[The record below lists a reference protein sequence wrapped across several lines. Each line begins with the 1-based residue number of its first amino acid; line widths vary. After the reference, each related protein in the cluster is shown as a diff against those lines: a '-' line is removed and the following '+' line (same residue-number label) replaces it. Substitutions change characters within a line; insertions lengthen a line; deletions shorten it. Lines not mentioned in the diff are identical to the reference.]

1 MIIPIR
7 ITALTGLHIGTSND
21 DYEIG
26 GMDNPVIKYF
36 RENDYNEKGSYP
48 YIPGSSLKGK
58 MRSLMEWAEGE
69 ISKDGKTHICFEVDC
84 PICRIFGG
92 SAAEAKG
99 ADKEEKK
106 RKARLRGPGRLI
118 VRDCFP
124 TQETRAFMEYL
135 EESEGLPKVEV
146 KHENSI
152 NRLTAEANPRPQE
165 RVPVGSKFV
174 GELVYSVYKID
185 IKENEK
191 ENTDEKE
198 NEDLMN
204 GEMDIEHISKV
215 IQALQLVEDS
225 YLGGGGTRGSGKVKI
240 ELASINEI
248 KIRTPAD
255 YKTMGKQTEQNNSNK
270 TEDPENSAN
279 WQSLDGFDV
288 DEIKKRIRE
297 RIAEANDDNKDDNG
311 ISNA

>member
-1 MIIPIR
+1 MSTRLLANIIIPIR

-36 RENDYNEKGSYP
+36 NGKDYDEKGSYP

-58 MRSLMEWAEGE
+58 MRSLMEWAEGKIME
-69 ISKDGKTHICFEVDC
+69 ENSAKNIKAGQTHSCDELDC
-84 PICRIFGG
+84 SICRIFGSS
-92 SAAEAKG
+92 SA
-99 ADKEEKK
+99 EKSDVNK
-106 RKARLRGPGRLI
+106 KRGPGRLI

-124 TQETRAFMEYL
+124 TQETRAFMDYL

-152 NRLTAEANPRPQE
+152 NRLTAKATPRPQE

-174 GELVYSVYKID
+174 GELVYSIYKID

-191 ENTDEKE
+191 ENSDEKE

-204 GEMDIEHISKV
+204 GKMDIEYIEKV

-225 YLGGGGTRGSGKVKI
+225 YLGGGGTRGSGKIKI
-240 ELASINEI
+240 EVAADDIR
-248 KIRTPAD
+248 IRTPND
-255 YKTMGKQTEQNNSNK
+255 YKREGEQSNQTQNSEEEKDKQEIEKWISLKHFNIDEFKEKVNGKIF
-270 TEDPENSAN
+270 
-279 WQSLDGFDV
+279 GG
-288 DEIKKRIRE
+288 E
-297 RIAEANDDNKDDNG
+297 R
-311 ISNA
+311 

>member
-1 MIIPIR
+1 MSTRLLANIIIPIR

-36 RENDYNEKGSYP
+36 NGNDYDKKGSYP

-58 MRSLMEWAEGE
+58 MRSLMEWAEGKIME
-69 ISKDGKTHICFEVDC
+69 EDQKKKIKAGQTHSCNKLDC
-84 PICRIFGG
+84 SICRIFGSS
-92 SAAEAKG
+92 SA
-99 ADKEEKK
+99 EKSDVNK
-106 RKARLRGPGRLI
+106 KRGPGRLI

-124 TQETRAFMEYL
+124 TSNTRAFMDYL

-152 NRLTAEANPRPQE
+152 NRLTAKATPRPQE

-174 GELVYSVYKID
+174 GELVYSIYKID

-191 ENTDEKE
+191 ENSDEKE

-204 GEMDIEHISKV
+204 GKMDIEHISKV

-225 YLGGGGTRGSGKVKI
+225 YLRGGGTRGSGKIKI
-240 ELASINEI
+240 EVAADDIR
-248 KIRTPAD
+248 IRTPND
-255 YKTMGKQTEQNNSNK
+255 YKREGEQSNQTQNSEEEKDKQEIEKWISLKHFNLDEFKEKVNGKIF
-270 TEDPENSAN
+270 
-279 WQSLDGFDV
+279 GG
-288 DEIKKRIRE
+288 E
-297 RIAEANDDNKDDNG
+297 R
-311 ISNA
+311 